1 MCVQGRGGGVLLV
14 RHVVLVLTK
23 HVVCGAIQ
31 FPPTA
36 TVGDRLVRPF
46 YSAQWHSARYTSLIL
61 FVICP
66 FLQITNAPTKNF
78 PQKERVS
85 AVPESEKR
93 RRAAWR
99 IYLST

>member
-14 RHVVLVLTK
+14 RYVVLVLTK

-46 YSAQWHSARYTSLIL
+46 YSAQWHSAPLHKL
-61 FVICP
+61 DFICNLP
-66 FLQITNAPTKNF
+66 IFANYQRPNEEFSTKRKSVCC
-78 PQKERVS
+78 PGK
-85 AVPESEKR
+85 
-93 RRAAWR
+93 
-99 IYLST
+99 